1 VLTSVFAKGLR
12 DRTSSTV
19 AVVIGT
25 LLYGALG
32 MGVYSSFDD
41 AALDFVDEMPE
52 GIRAIYGTDTGSSA
66 GLVLGAMFSLMAPLM
81 VLVYSISGGT
91 NASTGEERS
100 QSLGLLLANPVSR
113 TRVLLAKAAVVVI
126 GVALF
131 CVATWGGV
139 EAIAALTGIDAS
151 EQNVLAACVQLV
163 GLGVM
168 FGGLALVIGSATGRS
183 IGSGITA
190 TIAAVSYLITTLLP
204 TEPDL
209 ERYAKLTPWYLYS
222 GGDPLNHGVD
232 WPGLIAMLAIAA
244 ALAAASVILIN
255 RRDLRE

>member
-1 VLTSVFAKGLR
+1 
-12 DRTSSTV
+12 
-19 AVVIGT
+19 
-25 LLYGALG
+25 

-52 GIRAIYGTDTGSSA
+52 AIRSIYGTDTSTSA

-100 QSLGLLLANPVSR
+100 QTLGLLLANPVSR
-113 TRVLLAKAAVVVI
+113 TRVLLAKTAVVVV
-126 GVALF
+126 GVLLF

-151 EQNVLAACVQLV
+151 DAERSRRLCPARRAGSDVRRPGAGDRLGDRPLDRLGHHRRDRGGVVPRHHPAPHRARPRAVRQVHPLVPVL
-163 GLGVM
+163 GW
-168 FGGLALVIGSATGRS
+168 RS
-183 IGSGITA
+183 RS
-190 TIAAVSYLITTLLP
+190 
-204 TEPDL
+204 TE
-209 ERYAKLTPWYLYS
+209 
-222 GGDPLNHGVD
+222 GVD
-232 WPGLIAMLAIAA
+232 WPGLVAMLVIAA
-244 ALAAASVILIN
+244 ALAAVSVVLIN